1 MVIELPETEPERPVY
16 AVVDAL
22 VCTFVGTS
30 CAFFHEK
37 DKNRAY
43 SGIVVNHGLFQECT
57 SFAKKKQ
64 GVISF
69 TIKKTDK
76 KSASL
81 EFIEK
86 LGFKKPETF
95 NSQVSY

>member
-1 MVIELPETEPERPVY
+1 MPETEPERPVY
-16 AVVDAL
+16 AVADAL
-22 VCTFVGTS
+22 ICTFVGKS

-43 SGIVVNHGLFQECT
+43 SGIVVQHGSLQECT
-57 SFAKKKQ
+57 SFAKQKQ

-81 EFIEK
+81 AFIEQ

-95 NSQVSY
+95 SSQVSH

>member
-1 MVIELPETEPERPVY
+1 MPETEPERPVY
-16 AVVDAL
+16 AVADAL
-22 VCTFVGTS
+22 ICTFVGKS

-43 SGIVVNHGLFQECT
+43 SGIVVQHGSLQECT
-57 SFAKKKQ
+57 SFAKQKQ

-81 EFIEK
+81 AFIET

-95 NSQVSY
+95 SSQVSH